1 MRMQATMPTIQQLC
15 SAAASIVLHVGV
27 FALVT
32 DDTTLL
38 ELSETNTAA
47 QPLIATAFLFDKS
60 ATLEGVTDWS
70 APALMSV
77 ETIKLS
83 DPLPTEIEPVAADS
97 FEKSRQ
103 AENLGDV
110 ETIARLQ
117 GLYVTQINAR
127 VARVLEMVGVERN
140 AELAGRCV
148 VHVIQDERGEVLDI
162 DMDECEREDGDRQ
175 HLASAIRAA
184 SPLPFPP
191 DGLAMGSYITLDAS
205 SL

>member
-1 MRMQATMPTIQQLC
+1 MPTIHQFC

-27 FALVT
+27 LTLVAH
-32 DDTTLL
+32 DTMIL
-38 ELSETNTAA
+38 ERSETITAV
-47 QPLIATAFLFDKS
+47 QPLIATVLLFDKS
-60 ATLEGVTDWS
+60 AASEGLTEWS
-70 APALMSV
+70 APALTSAH
-77 ETIKLS
+77 TIKLPI
-83 DPLPTEIEPVAADS
+83 PLLTEIDPVAADS
-97 FEKSRQ
+97 FDKSRQ

-117 GLYVTQINAR
+117 GIYVTQINAR
-127 VARVLEMVGVERN
+127 LARVLEMAGVERN
-140 AELAGRCV
+140 AESAARCV
-148 VHVIQDERGEVLDI
+148 VHVIQDERGEILDI

-175 HLASAIRAA
+175 RLMSAIRAA